1 MTFDFISCQKSKVLS
16 STVEGQK
23 PTTRMA
29 FPSPSEEPEGAM
41 FLTFPSPS
49 GEPEGGPGEPER
61 GFFNQ
66 SPRQLRS
73 HPCREGHS
81 SASCIAGRDGSQEP
95 HPSCSRA

>member
-29 FPSPSEEPEGAM
+29 FPSPS
-41 FLTFPSPS
+41 
-49 GEPEGGPGEPER
+49 GETEGGR
-61 GFFNQ
+61 GDSVFNQ

-73 HPCREGHS
+73 HPFREWHS

>member
-16 STVEGQK
+16 SIVESQK

-29 FPSPSEEPEGAM
+29 FPS
-41 FLTFPSPS
+41 LS

-73 HPCREGHS
+73 HPFREWHS

>member
-29 FPSPSEEPEGAM
+29 FPSPS
-41 FLTFPSPS
+41 
-49 GEPEGGPGEPER
+49 GETEGGPGAWR
-61 GFFNQ
+61 GAVNQ

-73 HPCREGHS
+73 HPFREWHS